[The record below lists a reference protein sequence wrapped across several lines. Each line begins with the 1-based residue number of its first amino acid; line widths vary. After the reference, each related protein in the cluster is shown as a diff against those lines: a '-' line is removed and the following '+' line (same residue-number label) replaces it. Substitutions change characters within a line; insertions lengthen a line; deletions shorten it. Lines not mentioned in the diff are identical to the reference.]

1 MNRVFSLLAL
11 CGLLFWQPVN
21 AIPETVKYTALSAVT
36 TGTSVVYALNNK
48 DTVGL
53 QVAWASGV
61 TAGVIV
67 VETAPTQ
74 DYAGTWETQI
84 TLNVTTAGT
93 PPCVQSEAVR
103 IAGAFAR
110 VRVTT
115 TVSGGGAPSATAYI
129 MLQDSSR

>member
-1 MNRVFSLLAL
+1 MKRFCLMLAL

-21 AIPETVKYTALSAVT
+21 AASETVKYTALSAVT

-53 QVAWASGV
+53 QIAWASGV

-67 VETAPTQ
+67 LETAPTQ
-74 DYAGTWETQI
+74 DYAGTWEPMI
-84 TLNVTTAGT
+84 TLSVASAGT
-93 PPCVQSEAVR
+93 PPCVQSEALR

-115 TVSGGGAPSATAYI
+115 TVSGGGSPSATAYI
-129 MLQDSSR
+129 LLQDTAR